1 MVLMLTENIP
11 ISFKNLKTKAADSS
25 GHLSASVA
33 LFFLFFFPQQNYCA
47 RFEQSFVSLNKNI
60 YGCIGAVMHLPVN
73 AP

>member
-33 LFFLFFFPQQNYCA
+33 LGFLFFFPDKIIVHGLSRALC
-47 RFEQSFVSLNKNI
+47 
-60 YGCIGAVMHLPVN
+60 H
-73 AP
+73 